1 MLLLLPAAQ
10 QRSRQKVKQPVQKKV
25 PNVVRVDDPRTPMV
39 QVSVATMAEA
49 RDAAEEAAVHIA
61 VVSVADLTGA
71 KDQPTLRKSMST
83 DSTTRTMTLT
93 SKRRTER
100 LLPRP
105 LTTFIRGAQS
115 AVLLV
120 AIAHADPT
128 QSGAEGEAEIVG
140 TQNGVGVEAIE
151 VDSVAATNVL
161 GRKPGLMNQAKM

>member
-100 LLPRP
+100 LPRP
-105 LTTFIRGAQS
+105 LTTFIKGALS